1 MTRELVELT
10 REGADF
16 DSETDAEE
24 FVHDVLAALGASLS
38 PGERRDLAEFL
49 PATFAEDVEDPGLP
63 PRREP
68 FAYDEFLDHLAG
80 EAGIDTDAAESRLRA
95 VTAALARVVGEPELD
110 NALAQLPPEYDR
122 AFQTGGEL
130 SEEPFP
136 EAVADVAALP
146 AAEAEAAAEATLRT
160 LGERVSRGEAED
172 VAEFLREPAD
182 EWLIEEGGTDP
193 GSFDAD
199 EFVRRVAVRADV
211 DESTARE
218 YADAASDALAGVV
231 PTRELDRMTEQLP
244 DEYGEFLQPIVG
256 R

>member
-16 DSETDAEE
+16 DSETDAAE
-24 FVHDVLAALGASLS
+24 FVRDVLEALGASLS
-38 PGERRDLAEFL
+38 TGERRDLAAFL
-49 PATFAEDVEDPGLP
+49 PATFAADLEDPGLP

-68 FAYDEFLDHLAG
+68 FEYDEFLDHLAS
-80 EAGIDTDAAESRLRA
+80 EAGIDTAAAEKRVRA

-110 NALAQLPPEYDR
+110 NALAQLPSEYER

-130 SEEPFP
+130 SEEPFS
-136 EAVADVAALP
+136 EAVADASDLSES
-146 AAEAEAAAEATLRT
+146 EAETAAEATLRT
-160 LGERVSRGEAED
+160 LGERVSHGEAED
-172 VAEFLREPAD
+172 VADYLQEPAD
-182 EWLIEEGGTDP
+182 QWLVEEAETEP
-193 GSFDAD
+193 EAFDRD

-211 DESTARE
+211 EEPTARE

-231 PTRELDRMTEQLP
+231 PTRELDRLNEQLP
-244 DEYGEFLQPIVG
+244 DEYGEFLQPVVG